1 MSDRSAGR
9 PPARLAAVLGPTNT
23 GKTHLAVE
31 RMLGHSSGMIGL
43 PLRLLARE
51 IYDRIVKL
59 RGARSVALITGEE
72 KIVPPRAQYFVCT
85 VEAMPLSHEVEFL
98 AVDEI
103 QLAAD
108 PARGHVFTH
117 RLLHARGRSETMLMG
132 AQTMTPL
139 MRRLLPDAEFIH
151 RERFSNLTYTGA
163 KKLTRLPRRSAIV
176 AFSSDAVY
184 AIAEL
189 IRRQRGGCAVVM
201 GSLSPR
207 TRNAQVAL
215 YQSGE
220 VDFLVATDAIGMG
233 LNMDVDHVA
242 FAGLRKFDGKR
253 TRWLYAQEI
262 GQIAGRA
269 GRFRTDGTFGVTGDS
284 PEIDEDQ
291 VAAIENH
298 RFDPVLAAEWRN
310 PVLDF
315 SSLANL
321 MRSLSAPPPEEG
333 LKLSAEALDETTLRR
348 LVQDE
353 DVANAARNRAH
364 LHRLWEACQIPDFRK
379 TTLDDHV
386 RLSRT
391 VFEHLTGP
399 SERIGDGWIAPQ
411 FKALDRT
418 DGGID
423 ALATRL
429 AGVRTLA
436 YVANR
441 PDWLRNANEWQQK
454 TRALEDR
461 LSDTLHER
469 LMQRFI
475 DRRTSVLMRALHVR
489 NEVLAGVADD
499 GAVTVEGCYVG
510 RLRGLHFEPAT
521 GSSALED
528 KALRA
533 AAQRAV
539 APEVTRRLGRLA
551 AAPDAEFNVM
561 MDGAVTWRGQA
572 AGKLLEGRPSSPRVR
587 LFGELGPEPARER
600 AVRRLEAYLAAEAS
614 KRLAPLTRLE
624 AAMADGALK
633 GLPRGIAHL
642 LIEAGG
648 VIDRRAVEGELRALS
663 QAERRSLRAFG
674 VRIGTF
680 SVWAPG
686 LLKPHARQ
694 LACAF
699 AEAEAPGWRAPSDR
713 ITHLSGR
720 APAPRALSA
729 RGLRA
734 VGHLVVPVEALERLA
749 EALRAGRSGQGSILA
764 DEARHALGWSEDET
778 RQILRGL
785 GYAPAGKSKPGE
797 PLVWR
802 PRRERAADA
811 PPKRPAASPFAALE
825 ALKPAAIPPRGQ
837 ARRRPRRR
845 PKKPAQGA
853 SSA

>member
-9 PPARLAAVLGPTNT
+9 APARLAAVLGPTNT

-59 RGARSVALITGEE
+59 RGPRSVALITGEE

-85 VEAMPLSHEVEFL
+85 VEAMPLSLEVEFL

-103 QLAAD
+103 QLSAD
-108 PARGHVFTH
+108 PARGHVFTQ

-139 MRRLLPDAEFIH
+139 MRHLLPDAEFIH
-151 RERFSNLTYTGA
+151 RERFSSLTYTGA

-176 AFSSDAVY
+176 AFSADQVY

-189 IRRQRGGCAVVM
+189 IRRQRGGAAVVM

-253 TRWLYAQEI
+253 TRWLYAQELA
-262 GQIAGRA
+262 QIAGRA

-291 VAAIENH
+291 VTAIENH
-298 RFDPVLAAEWRN
+298 RFEPITAAEWRN

-315 SSLANL
+315 SSLSNL
-321 MRSLSAPPPEEG
+321 LRSLAAPPPEMG

-353 DVANAARNRAH
+353 DVVNAARNRAK

-386 RLSRT
+386 RLART
-391 VFEHLTGP
+391 LFDHLTGP
-399 SERIGDGWIAPQ
+399 NERIGDDWIAPQ

-423 ALATRL
+423 AIATRL

-441 PDWLRNANEWQQK
+441 PDWLRGAAMWQQK

-461 LSDTLHER
+461 LSDTLHEH

-499 GAVTVEGCYVG
+499 GAVTVEGYYVG
-510 RLRGLHFEPAT
+510 KLRGLRFEPAT

-539 APEVTRRLGRLA
+539 APEVTRRLGQLA
-551 AAPDAEFNVM
+551 AAPDSEFNVTL
-561 MDGAVTWRGQA
+561 DGAVTWRGQA
-572 AGKLLEGRPSSPRVR
+572 AGKLDGGRPSSPRVR

-600 AVRRLEAYLAAEAS
+600 AGRRLEAYLAAES
-614 KRLAPLTRLE
+614 SRRLAPLSKLE

-633 GLPRGIAHL
+633 GLPRGVAHQ

-648 VIDRRAVEGELRALS
+648 VIDRRAVEGELKALS
-663 QAERRSLRAFG
+663 QAERRSLRALG
-674 VRIGTF
+674 VRIGAF
-680 SVWAPG
+680 SVWMPG
-686 LLKPHARQ
+686 LLKPHARA

-699 AEAEAPGWRAPSDR
+699 AETEARCWRAPSDR
-713 ITHLSGR
+713 LTHLSGR
-720 APAPRALSA
+720 APAPRALAA

-734 VGHLVVPVEALERLA
+734 VGHLVVPVEALERLD
-749 EALRAGRSGQGSILA
+749 EALRAGRKGAGSILS
-764 DEARHALGWSEDET
+764 DEARAALGWSEDEA
-778 RQILRGL
+778 RQVLTGL
-785 GYAPAGKSKPGE
+785 GYTPAGKPKPGE
-797 PLVWR
+797 PVLWR
-802 PRRERAADA
+802 PRRARPVDA
-811 PPKRPAASPFAALE
+811 PPKRPGPSPFAALE
-825 ALKPAAIPPRGQ
+825 ALKPAPA
-837 ARRRPRRR
+837 AESRRPNRHRPRRR
-845 PKKPAQGA
+845 AKKAR
-853 SSA
+853 S